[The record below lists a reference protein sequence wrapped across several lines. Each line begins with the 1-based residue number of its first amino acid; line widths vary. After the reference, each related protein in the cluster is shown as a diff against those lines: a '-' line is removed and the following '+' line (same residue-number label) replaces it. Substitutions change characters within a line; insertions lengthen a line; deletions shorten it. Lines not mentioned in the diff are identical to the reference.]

1 MVKGGDY
8 GGIAEVARAY
18 FSLVEE
24 TSAKIWAGLF
34 LGAPS
39 CTEPPSAPS
48 GGAGS
53 ELGRCEESALNMLPC
68 HEVVCLGLQPHAL
81 HSVSVA
87 DHSRANDSRVT
98 VVECTQQRCSSI
110 FHPREAE
117 RRPCRP
123 RDSIAGRA
131 CACAIVTGET
141 QRTFTPI
148 QSRSPT

>member
-98 VVECTQQRCSSI
+98 VVECTQQLACSSI
-110 FHPREAE
+110 FHGRCCYPRE
-117 RRPCRP
+117 
-123 RDSIAGRA
+123 
-131 CACAIVTGET
+131 
-141 QRTFTPI
+141 
-148 QSRSPT
+148 